1 MTLSSNESRGF
12 PLISAD
18 FQPPSSSSSSSE
30 SSPLAEPRSAI
41 DDNGGIADVPECRL
55 LLTPWDWVCPE
66 SAPMSGERMESES
79 DSFPETAETLDGYF
93 APEDMSDARVKFVI
107 SL

>member
-1 MTLSSNESRGF
+1 
-12 PLISAD
+12 
-18 FQPPSSSSSSSE
+18 
-30 SSPLAEPRSAI
+30 
-41 DDNGGIADVPECRL
+41 
-55 LLTPWDWVCPE
+55 
-66 SAPMSGERMESES
+66 MSGERMESES